1 MRGRKAERLF
11 RKLFGAKNN
20 GAVSPVISTVIISSV
35 LLIILVIAA
44 FISTNLLEIQIS
56 NAEFEQAKTNILL
69 LNKVIQDVA
78 LRPGAAS
85 SIQFNQRGGGIGI
98 YRSAEKINIK
108 HSNGSLLYP
117 FNSSHEFY
125 VIKYRAGSRVSAA
138 ETILAGSPSLIA
150 DTSDSLGYIRVE
162 AGNGIW
168 IVLDYLRVRVANT
181 TLMIGGAQYNRVDI
195 FIIRLEMGSVSGSGT
210 ATIKVQNMGITTKTC
225 LLGNGDAVTIRRTGQ
240 QSEELVLR
248 GSSNRIVC
256 VTETLIRV
264 SIS

>member
-1 MRGRKAERLF
+1 MQKAERLF
-11 RKLFGAKNN
+11 RKLFGAKNDW
-20 GAVSPVISTVIISSV
+20 AVSPVISTVIISSI

-44 FISTNLLEIQIS
+44 YISTNLLEIQIS
-56 NAEFEQAKTNILL
+56 NTEFEQAKTNILL

-78 LRPGAAS
+78 LRPGATS

-98 YRSAEKINIK
+98 YKSVEKINIE

-117 FNSSHEFY
+117 FNSSQEFY

-138 ETILAGSPSLIA
+138 ETILAGSPSLIVSA
-150 DTSDSLGYIRVE
+150 SDSLGYIRVE

-168 IVLDYLRVRVANT
+168 IALDYLRVRVANT
-181 TLMIGGAQYNRVDI
+181 TLVIGDTQYNRVDI
-195 FIIRLEMGSVSGSGT
+195 FVIRLEMGSVGGSGT
-210 ATIKVQNMGITTKTC
+210 VTIKVQNMGITTKTC
-225 LLGNGDAVTIRRTGQ
+225 LLGDGDAVAIRRNGQ
-240 QSEELVLR
+240 QREELVPA

-256 VTETLIRV
+256 ITEALIRV